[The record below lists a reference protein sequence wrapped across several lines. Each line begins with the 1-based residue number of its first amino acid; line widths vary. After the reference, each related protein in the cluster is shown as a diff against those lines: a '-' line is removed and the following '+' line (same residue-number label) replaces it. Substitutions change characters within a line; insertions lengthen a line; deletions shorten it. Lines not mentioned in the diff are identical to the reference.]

1 MSNLIKSQHVKT
13 DSTPFKTIGIQRL
26 FVKAEEIEEMKIE
39 ADQLKFVK
47 DEILTYEKQL
57 VQLKEQIQTMRS
69 EALTEIENMKQNWFD
84 EKRDLI
90 ELAKEEGI
98 LQGKEEGRQI
108 AVQEYESL
116 IMEAK
121 EVVKASK
128 VDYLN
133 RIEESEEAILKL
145 GLAVSRHI
153 LLHEIEL
160 NQELMIPIIKK
171 VLQEVKEENDIRI
184 SVHPGQYDL
193 VVKQR
198 VELEKILLNDIKLY
212 VYPDESLTLGSCIID
227 SSFGRID
234 ASVDVQLSEISR
246 HLIQLS
252 QEEEDGAK

>member
-26 FVKAEEIEEMKIE
+26 FVQAEDIEEMQIE

-184 SVHPGQYDL
+184 SVHPVQYDL